1 MQSIIYVLLAVSQT
15 MLLVCLAVLYM
26 QWKKSRLLSDQ
37 IKNLKSDVT
46 ALSLGALGVSK
57 YLDSM
62 TQKQQCLVEKQ
73 EKLPVPKALF
83 VNDSEKLYQSAI
95 TLVKEG
101 ASVDELVSQCH
112 LVREEAE
119 LIKMIHSMDHKV
131 T

>member
-1 MQSIIYVLLAVSQT
+1 MIYILLTISQT

-26 QWKKSRLLSDQ
+26 QWKKGRLLEERFKGLQ
-37 IKNLKSDVT
+37 SDVT

-57 YLDSM
+57 YLDNM
-62 TQKQQCLVEKQ
+62 TQKQQGLAEKQ
-73 EKLPVPKALF
+73 EKHPVPNSFF

-95 TLVKEG
+95 DLVKDG

-119 LIKMIHSMDHKV
+119 LIKMIHSMDPK
-131 T
+131 